1 MITCIQREN
10 CVLPWIVVL
19 PLCLQ
24 VEPGGLE
31 RVRLLLHGVPHHLP
45 EGLGDGEAQ
54 VAGRD
59 LGGVHDAAP
68 GGEEKRDCGKAH
80 KLNGFVYVLV
90 NHSSNVKKLTVLK
103 IDRRCRY
110 ETNIF
115 RGNSGHH
122 WSSASLEYLALGEEL
137 LLVVPDVLD
146 GVVLG
151 AAASHNGKVT

>member
-31 RVRLLLHGVPHHLP
+31 RVRLLLYGVPHHLP

-68 GGEEKRDCGKAH
+68 GGEEKRDCGKAQTKRFCVCAGQSMH
-80 KLNGFVYVLV
+80 
-90 NHSSNVKKLTVLK
+90 HSSNVKKLTVLK

-115 RGNSGHH
+115 RGC
-122 WSSASLEYLALGEEL
+122 L
-137 LLVVPDVLD
+137 
-146 GVVLG
+146 
-151 AAASHNGKVT
+151 T